1 MARAMAQAEERASV
15 PRLRHERDGRGFRMG
30 THTEPSRHLPGN
42 DGQMSP
48 MKLTTMH
55 KILIRTA
62 IGGSVLFCAWSLY
75 AWTQSGEVSALIMA
89 GVSTVVT
96 AGMVV
101 YLRNFIRKNQA
112 PRQPAG
118 Q

>member
-1 MARAMAQAEERASV
+1 ME
-15 PRLRHERDGRGFRMG
+15 

-48 MKLTTMH
+48 MKLITMH
-55 KILIRTA
+55 KVLIRTA

-75 AWTQSGEVSALIMA
+75 AWTQSGEVSALIMT
-89 GVSTVVT
+89 GVSAVVT

-112 PRQPAG
+112 PGQPAG